1 MDTPLTPSKPTPIPA
16 PGGVVNALT
25 LMRGGNVLL
34 IEHGGER
41 YQLSLTK
48 TGKLIL
54 TK

>member
-1 MDTPLTPSKPTPIPA
+1 MDTTSTPSKPTPVPA
-16 PGGVVNALT
+16 PGGVVNAQA

-41 YQLSLTK
+41 YQLRLTK
-48 TGKLIL
+48 SGKLIL